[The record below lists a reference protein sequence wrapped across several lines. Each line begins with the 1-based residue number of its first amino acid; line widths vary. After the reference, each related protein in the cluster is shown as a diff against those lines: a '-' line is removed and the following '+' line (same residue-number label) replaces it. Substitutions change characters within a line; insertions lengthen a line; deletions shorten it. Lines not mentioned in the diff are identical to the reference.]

1 MSRQGSSSEVAS
13 LHARNASAEVSAPD
27 HDPFAGPPPAGKPS
41 RHRSASPSVSVVPE
55 MSEEGSRLTRFT
67 AHTQRLDN
75 PASPA
80 GEDEPAR
87 GAAPSLPDKSK
98 EILRRMDDLLELG
111 PDDPARPDI
120 LDDPPRKLLL
130 STQILQVV
138 NAHVSGSSSERRS

>member
-1 MSRQGSSSEVAS
+1 
-13 LHARNASAEVSAPD
+13 
-27 HDPFAGPPPAGKPS
+27 
-41 RHRSASPSVSVVPE
+41 